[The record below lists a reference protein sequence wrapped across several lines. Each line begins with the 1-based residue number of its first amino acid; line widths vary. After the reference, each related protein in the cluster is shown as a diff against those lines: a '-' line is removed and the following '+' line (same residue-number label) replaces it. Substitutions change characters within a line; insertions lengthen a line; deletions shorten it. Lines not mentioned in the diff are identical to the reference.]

1 MFSRIPH
8 WIWFEHFHS
17 NGSVLDLL
25 QELCWSSLSLEG
37 KNGGSHRDSR
47 LRVRKSSCKDFRDV
61 PFLQFSQDVSTNCF
75 GRGLQASIH
84 VFGLDVNEVLRP
96 QITTRE
102 ASHQNNR
109 PRISRK
115 FAPAPSN
122 LAWCSHTAWK
132 LEWQLSAWSFKSL
145 KFACREAL
153 QPCLFASSNMVLITL
168 KNRWN
173 IALLKL
179 SKSSSQDTSY
189 PITKLQTLDF
199 KPEFSVTCCSFVG
212 PDAYPKQNPKQLPT
226 NVYSLQCV
234 HLLTCSLSA
243 FVAVQVERRWVEISS
258 GKIISTCMWSSS
270 EGPPTVIWA
279 RAKLRKFQDCRRK
292 YDFFHAAEVVL
303 VWSEH

>member
-1 MFSRIPH
+1 M
-8 WIWFEHFHS
+8 
-17 NGSVLDLL
+17 
-25 QELCWSSLSLEG
+25 
-37 KNGGSHRDSR
+37 
-47 LRVRKSSCKDFRDV
+47 KSCDPMPS
-61 PFLQFSQDVSTNCF
+61 PLT
-75 GRGLQASIH
+75 
-84 VFGLDVNEVLRP
+84 
-96 QITTRE
+96 E
-102 ASHQNNR
+102 ASHQKQPAEDFSKVCSCTFQLGMMFPHCLKARVTVVCLEFQVTQVCMVLQQNR
-109 PRISRK
+109 S
-115 FAPAPSN
+115 
-122 LAWCSHTAWK
+122 
-132 LEWQLSAWSFKSL
+132 
-145 KFACREAL
+145 REAL

-173 IALLKL
+173 IALLKP

-199 KPEFSVTCCSFVG
+199 KPEFSVTLWSFAG
-212 PDAYPKQNPKQLPT
+212 PEAYPKQNPKHLPT

-243 FVAVQVERRWVEISS
+243 FVAVQAERRWVEISS